1 MHSWFRLVY
10 WLVTTKKEIENRKR
24 KSRIVEKHTGVHL
37 YIGLYNIHIYICSML
52 PTFLLV
58 LPNDNN
64 NNIDDEDKD
73 DSLINHQIHSLYL
86 YLAPSLIY
94 GI

>member
-1 MHSWFRLVY
+1 
-10 WLVTTKKEIENRKR
+10 
-24 KSRIVEKHTGVHL
+24 
-37 YIGLYNIHIYICSML
+37 ML